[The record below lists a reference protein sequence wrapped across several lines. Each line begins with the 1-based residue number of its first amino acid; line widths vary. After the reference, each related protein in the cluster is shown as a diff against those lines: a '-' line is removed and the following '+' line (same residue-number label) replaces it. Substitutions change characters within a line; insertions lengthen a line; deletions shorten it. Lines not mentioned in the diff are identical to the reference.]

1 MDSRELRIGCRGMH
15 IRTLIVLL
23 VGGVLAFFLHREE
36 ARGTFATLDRGH
48 VEWLLANRKLPV
60 REVSGKVIFAKVDD
74 ADHAESERQFESWPP
89 SPGEWGGLLEEMR
102 GYGIKTLVLPA
113 MPGWGTETA
122 DAGLQKV
129 CRELPGLL
137 VGVRAEGRGG
147 GDDDA
152 VSSGMVETVV
162 GDRMQIPDF
171 AVIPGVTGVSAYGAW
186 GVTQVDLSENGD
198 ARPGFDG
205 AAWRVPLL
213 FRKGEGVF
221 ASLILQAL
229 MRQGDVTL
237 AQVRVVLGEAVELGT
252 MGRVPIDAAGVYRW
266 HDHPVNHQP
275 LAVMNVD
282 TFKMTPQQIE
292 RFLTPN
298 DPTRQLLPALK
309 GSLCWVGEND
319 ESSRRHVRPD
329 GSRVSQAEM
338 HTHALNAMLGG
349 RNVRPL
355 TGLMQA
361 LTLVG
366 VVAYGWWMT
375 GRSRWG
381 VIRFTLLGV
390 LLLALVSM
398 LIMQSSGMWMPVIP
412 GLIVLLSLALLSLL
426 VGKAEK
432 RQA

>member
-1 MDSRELRIGCRGMH
+1 MH
-15 IRTLIVLL
+15 FRTLVVLL

-60 REVSGKVIFAKVDD
+60 REKPGKVIFAKLND
-74 ADHAESERQFESWPP
+74 ADHAESERQFEAWPP

-102 GYGIKTLVLPA
+102 GYGIRTLVLPA
-113 MPGWGTETA
+113 MSGWGAEPQ
-122 DAGLQKV
+122 DAGLMKV

-137 VGVRAEGRGG
+137 VGVRAEGRGE
-147 GDDDA
+147 A
-152 VSSGMVETVV
+152 EPAASSGMVQDVV
-162 GDRMQIPDF
+162 GDRMRIPDF
-171 AVIPGVTGVSAYGAW
+171 VALPGVAGVSGYGAW
-186 GVTQVDLSENGD
+186 GVTQVDLSEQSD

-213 FRKGEGVF
+213 FRQGERVF

-229 MRQGDVTL
+229 LRQGEVPLDK
-237 AQVRVVLGEAVELGT
+237 VRVVLGEAIHVGALGS
-252 MGRVPIDAAGVYRW
+252 VPIDAAGIFRW

-298 DPTRQLLPALK
+298 DPTREVLPALK
-309 GSLCWVGEND
+309 GSLCWVGEDD
-319 ESSRRHVRPD
+319 ESSRRHLRPD
-329 GSRVSQAEM
+329 GTRVAPSEM
-338 HTHALNAMLGG
+338 HAHALNAMLGG
-349 RNVRPL
+349 RNVRPM
-355 TGLMQA
+355 TELMQA

-398 LIMQSSGMWMPVIP
+398 LIMQSSETWMPIMP
-412 GLIVLLSLALLSLL
+412 GLIVLLGLAVLSLL
-426 VGKAEK
+426 AGSAEK
-432 RQA
+432 PPS